1 MQHIALRT
9 NRFEASIAFYAEVLG
24 LSDIRVNL
32 ETGHLWVNLA
42 EGFVLRF
49 DHVDEAPDPSAL
61 VYLGLE
67 LENFAAVD
75 ERFSRVSLH
84 TSIERDLR
92 EEYRHKQGPYGFIVR
107 DPNGYRIKVFKYNVP
122 ESSKLAT

>member
-1 MQHIALRT
+1 MQHIALGT
-9 NRFEASIAFYAEVLG
+9 NRLEATHKFYTEVLG
-24 LSDIRVNL
+24 LSEVRCNL

-49 DHVDEAPDPSAL
+49 DRVDEAPDPSAL

-75 ERFSRVSLH
+75 ERFSRVILH
-84 TSIERDLR
+84 TSIERDWR

-122 ESSKLAT
+122 ESSELAT

>member
-1 MQHIALRT
+1 MQHIALKT
-9 NRFEASIAFYAEVLG
+9 NRLEATRAFYAEVLG
-24 LSDIRVNL
+24 LPEVRVNL
-32 ETGHLWVNLA
+32 EAGHIWVNLA

-49 DHVDEAPDPSAL
+49 DRTNEAPDPSAL

-67 LENFAAVD
+67 LENFTAVD

-84 TSIERDLR
+84 APIERDLR
-92 EEYRHKQGPYGFIVR
+92 EEYRHRQGPYGFIVR

-122 ESSKLAT
+122 